1 MNTNLKIYLYI
12 GVLTTKSVKILLLNE
27 CSYILKFSDLQTYIR
42 FTNKISIVLEFVHNL
57 NKI

>member
-12 GVLTTKSVKILLLNE
+12 GVLPIKSVKILLLNE

-42 FTNKISIVLEFVHNL
+42 FMNKISIVLEFVHNL

>member
-1 MNTNLKIYLYI
+1 MNTNLKIYVYI
-12 GVLTTKSVKILLLNE
+12 SVLPIKSVKIFLLNE

-42 FTNKISIVLEFVHNL
+42 FTNKISIILEFIHNL

>member
-12 GVLTTKSVKILLLNE
+12 VVLTIKSVKILLLNE